1 MDEERAP
8 RLPQGSIPERRL
20 ANGPIAGLG
29 TLGWLA
35 LRVRGEALA
44 GALVLVATR
53 RHRGQSEEVE
63 IERGALVWTIAEDQ
77 QRHPARVVIGPHW
90 SGEFEV
96 VVLCEPEDWETV
108 QAERRPTDD
117 YWGEACFVWPVEA
130 IERAAPNNGFPSG
143 LIARR
148 VERAV
153 AVDLIVG
160 TERLGYPPPPT
171 GWRRWLP
178 WETQTQLV
186 YDDRPTEPTAPCHL
200 QVAEDQPALC
210 GYQWECL
217 VTIPNSPT
225 WADIDEIWRCQECS
239 TMAERQAERAE
250 LPVIRTPD
258 DNLNRFRSSGSVT
271 VVSAE
276 TQQFVHLPVDAVEA
290 VAPDERRALRTS
302 GEPGWFD
309 PEPIR
314 DELRLVL
321 GRAAASDRAAV
332 QQALSEADYACRYG
346 TGIAVVPPQDV
357 P

>member
-1 MDEERAP
+1 MWGAP
-8 RLPQGSIPERRL
+8 
-20 ANGPIAGLG
+20 N
-29 TLGWLA
+29 
-35 LRVRGEALA
+35 
-44 GALVLVATR
+44 LVAAR
-53 RHRGQSEEVE
+53 RHRGQSEGVE

-77 QRHPARVVIGPHW
+77 QRHPARVVIGPYQ

-108 QAERRPTDD
+108 QAERRPTND

-130 IERAAPNNGFPSG
+130 LERAAPNDDVPSG
-143 LIARR
+143 RNARWL
-148 VERAV
+148 EQSV

-160 TERLGYPPPPT
+160 AERLGYPPPRT
-171 GWRRWLP
+171 DWRRWLP

-186 YDDRPTEPTAPCHL
+186 YDDRPTEPTATCHL

-210 GYQWECL
+210 GYQWEGL
-217 VTIPNSPT
+217 VTVPNSPA
-225 WADIDEIWRCQECS
+225 WADIDESWRCRVCS
-239 TMAERQAERAE
+239 RLADRQAERAV

-258 DNLNRFRSSGSVT
+258 DSLKNFRSSGHVT

-276 TQQFVHLPVDAVEA
+276 TQQFVYVPVEAVEA
-290 VAPDERRALRTS
+290 VASDERRALRTS

-321 GRAAASDRAAV
+321 GRAAESDRAAV
-332 QQALSEADYACRYG
+332 QQALSEAYYACRYG